1 MKEIANFIFEL
12 GQLKR
17 ESHSGYKLAGV
28 KHPPSIAE
36 HVFRAAQI
44 GYFLAVKEGA
54 NPERVACMV
63 LFHDNAESRLRD
75 LHRVAARYLPKGAKA
90 EAERRIEREQVE
102 GLGPEIGG
110 RLKVYLEAEGKERQ
124 LAKEADELEMAVTAK
139 ELVETGYPAAQ
150 DWINNVKLIL
160 KSETA
165 RAIMAELEKA
175 SFTDWWKGLKDLTI
189 KPLKKVS

>member
-1 MKEIANFIFEL
+1 MKAITDFIFEL

-44 GYFLAVKEGA
+44 GYFLAVHEGA
-54 NPERVACMV
+54 NPERVACIV

-75 LHRVAARYLPKGAKA
+75 LHRVATRYLPKGAKA
-90 EAERRIEREQVE
+90 KAEVRIEQEQIADLGPAIERR
-102 GLGPEIGG
+102 LFS
-110 RLKVYLEAEGKERQ
+110 YFNCEGKERQ
-124 LAKEADELEMAVTAK
+124 LAKEADELEMAFTAK
-139 ELVETGYPAAQ
+139 ELVETGYSAAQ
-150 DWINNVKLIL
+150 DWIENVKLIL
-160 KSETA
+160 ESETA

-175 SFTDWWKGLKDLTI
+175 SFTDWWKGLKDLT
-189 KPLKKVS
+189 KPLQKVS